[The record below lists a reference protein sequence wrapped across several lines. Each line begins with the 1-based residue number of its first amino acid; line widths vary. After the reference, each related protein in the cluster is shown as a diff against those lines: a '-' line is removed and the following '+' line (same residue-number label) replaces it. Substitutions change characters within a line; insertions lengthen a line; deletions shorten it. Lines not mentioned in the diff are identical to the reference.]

1 MVKTLR
7 KDFLDSV
14 VFTTVEFTSESDE
27 PQFIKIWTLY
37 NTDFPKMKLTLA

>member
-1 MVKTLR
+1 MIKTFW

-14 VFTTVEFTSESDE
+14 AFTTVEFTSESDE
-27 PQFIKIWTLY
+27 PQFIKICILY